1 MENLSLLLGIL
12 AGVATG
18 LSYVFYIISILR
30 KKTIPARASWMIW
43 CVLNFVVL
51 TSYHSL
57 KATTTIYV
65 PLAYTFGTVIIAIL
79 SIFYGVGGWT
89 KFERRCFAVII
100 ISLVIWK
107 ITGSALLALSMN
119 ILIDA
124 VGTLPTIKK
133 VYHDPKSE
141 DKLAWILFFV
151 GSFLNVLAINKFT
164 LEIALYPIVLFIA
177 IGTVFYFIFI
187 HKRKLSI

>member
-1 MENLSLLLGIL
+1 MEDISLFLGVS

-18 LSYVFYIISILR
+18 LSYVSYVISILR
-30 KKTIPARASWMIW
+30 KKTVPARASWLIW

-51 TSYHSL
+51 MSYRAL

-65 PLAYTFGTVIIAIL
+65 PLAYTFGTVIIVIL

-89 KFERRCFAVII
+89 KFDRRCFVVIA
-100 ISLVIWK
+100 ISLVLWK

-119 ILIDA
+119 ALVDV

-133 VYHDPKSE
+133 VYHDPESE
-141 DKLAWILFFV
+141 DKIAWILFLV
-151 GSFLNVLAINKFT
+151 GAFLNVLAINKFT
-164 LEIALYPIVLFIA
+164 LEIALYPIVIFIA
-177 IGTVFYFIFI
+177 IGTVFYFIFL
-187 HKRKLSI
+187 RKHNLSR

>member
-1 MENLSLLLGIL
+1 VENLSLLLGIL